1 MNILWPIHLLAAL
14 AVLVMFPSAIAAWYS
29 NCFNIPLSYGFGIF
43 FSAIFINAIVSNLM
57 EEIPNSCVQT
67 PLGTRCEYKHTRE
80 SSSIEFLWSM
90 GMSILIIYG
99 VYLQFNGRCKLK
111 R

>member
-14 AVLVMFPSAIAAWYS
+14 AVLVMFPSAIAAWYA

-43 FSAIFINAIVSNLM
+43 LSAAFINAIISNLM
-57 EEIPNSCVQT
+57 EKIPNSCVQT
-67 PLGTRCEYKHTRE
+67 SLGKQCEYKHTQ
-80 SSSIEFLWSM
+80 SSAALEFAWST

-99 VYLQFNGRCKLK
+99 VYLQFNGKCKLK